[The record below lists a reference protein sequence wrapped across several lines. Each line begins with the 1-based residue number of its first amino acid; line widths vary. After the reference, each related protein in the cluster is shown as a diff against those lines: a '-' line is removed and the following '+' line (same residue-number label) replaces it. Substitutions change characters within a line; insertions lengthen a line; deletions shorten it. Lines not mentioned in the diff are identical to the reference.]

1 MALTPAQKKLMTS
14 LLDLEG
20 AVKFDRDPF
29 AFGIDTPSPSM
40 NFCFD
45 NTWLLPDGY
54 SLLLG
59 GAPKGGKSI
68 LINAIEGRMHTVDED
83 AVSMKFNT
91 ELREEVQVTPQQ
103 KKLWGIDDGRRIVYQ
118 VREPA
123 NIFDRIESEVPKMVQ
138 AGIKLRLCII
148 DSLNDI
154 LGRRTMNAD
163 TVDQQQMGDRAA
175 TLQDG
180 LSRVKA
186 VLRRNNVSLIM
197 TSQVRS
203 EMDTNQQ
210 KYGTGP
216 RIDGTKVKFAVSW
229 AVKHQAEYFMFVE
242 RFKNKGSGE
251 SLSGEEF
258 VDETVKGVDGEGDE
272 RAHKIRVT
280 MVDNS
285 LGRPGRVGLF
295 TLDHDRGI
303 IDTHEEVYL
312 LGKGLGILDTSKK
325 AYYSYAGRSWHG
337 EQAMLD
343 AIKGEPELYSAIL
356 RDCKSKDLARREAL
370 VK

>member
-1 MALTPAQKKLMTS
+1 MALNATQKRLMGD
-14 LLDLEG
+14 LLKVDG
-20 AVKFDRDPF
+20 AVSGERDPF
-29 AFGIDTPSPSM
+29 AYGIDTPSPSM
-40 NFCFD
+40 NFTFD
-45 NTWLLPDGY
+45 NTWLIPDGY
-54 SLLLG
+54 TLLMG

-68 LINAIEGRMHTVDED
+68 LINAIEGRMHGADED
-83 AVSMKFNT
+83 AVSMKYNT
-91 ELREEVQVTPQQ
+91 ELREEVQCTPQQ
-103 KKLWGIDDGRRIVYQ
+103 KKLWGIDDSRRIVYQ

-123 NIFDRIESEVPKMVQ
+123 AIFDRIEEQVPKMIQ

-163 TVDQQQMGDRAA
+163 TVDAQQIGDRAQ

-186 VLRRNNVSLIM
+186 VLRRNNVTLIM

-210 KYGTGP
+210 KYGVGP
-216 RIDGTKVKFAVSW
+216 RVDGTKVKFAVSW

-242 RFKNKGSGE
+242 RFKNKGSDKSLTGE
-251 SLSGEEF
+251 SF
-258 VDETVKGVDGEGDE
+258 VDEAVVGMDGEGDE

-295 TLDHDRGI
+295 TLDHDLGI
-303 IDTHEEVYL
+303 INTEEEVF
-312 LGKGLGILDTSKK
+312 GLGVGFGVIEQPSL
-325 AYYSYAGRSWHG
+325 GRFNFGGRAWHG
-337 EQAMLD
+337 KENLLE

-356 RDCKSKDLARREAL
+356 KDCKAKDMSRRG
-370 VK
+370 

>member
-1 MALTPAQKKLMTS
+1 MALTPAQKKLMTK

-20 AVKFDRDPF
+20 AVRGERDPF
-29 AFGIDTPSPSM
+29 AYGIDTPSPSM
-40 NFCFD
+40 NFTFD
-45 NTWLLPDGY
+45 NTWMLPDGY
-54 SLLLG
+54 TLLMG

-68 LINAIEGRMHTVDED
+68 LINSIEGRLHTSDED
-83 AVSMKFNT
+83 AVTMKYNT
-91 ELREEVQVTPQQ
+91 ELREEVQCTPQQ
-103 KKLWGIDDGRRIVYQ
+103 KKLWGIDNDRRIVYQ

-123 NIFDRIESEVPKMVQ
+123 AIFDRIETEVPKLIQGGV
-138 AGIKLRLCII
+138 KLRLCII

-163 TVDQQQMGDRAA
+163 SVDVQQMGDRAQ

-180 LSRVKA
+180 LSRVKE

-216 RIDGTKVKFAVSW
+216 RVDGTKVKFAVSW
-229 AVKHQAEYFMFVE
+229 AVKHQAEYFLFVE
-242 RFKNKGSGE
+242 RFKNKGSDKSLTGE
-251 SLSGEEF
+251 GF
-258 VDETVKGVDGEGDE
+258 VDETVVGLDGEGDE

-295 TLDHDRGI
+295 TLDHDLGI
-303 IDTHEEVYL
+303 INTHEEVF
-312 LGKGLGILDTSKK
+312 GLGLGFNVIEQPTLGRFNFAD
-325 AYYSYAGRSWHG
+325 RSWHG
-337 EQAMLD
+337 KEKLLE
-343 AIKGEPELYSAIL
+343 AINGEPELYSAIL
-356 RDCKSKDLARREAL
+356 KGCKAKDLARRG
-370 VK
+370 

>member
-1 MALTPAQKKLMTS
+1 MALTPAQKRLMS
-14 LLDLEG
+14 GLLDLEG
-20 AVKFDRDPF
+20 AVKGDRDPF
-29 AFGIDTPSPSM
+29 AYGIDTPSPSM
-40 NFCFD
+40 NFTFD

-54 SLLLG
+54 TLLMG

-68 LINAIEGRMHTVDED
+68 LINAIEGRMHSTDED
-83 AVSMKFNT
+83 AVSLKFNT
-91 ELREEVQVTPQQ
+91 ELREEVQCTPQQ
-103 KKLWGIDDGRRIVYQ
+103 KKLWGIDSDRRIVYQ

-123 NIFDRIESEVPKMVQ
+123 AVFDRIEEQVPKMIQ
-138 AGIKLRLCII
+138 SGIKLRVCII

-163 TVDQQQMGDRAA
+163 TVDTQQMGDRAQ

-216 RIDGTKVKFAVSW
+216 RVDGTKVKFAVSW

-242 RFKNKGSGE
+242 RFKNKGSDKSLNGE
-251 SLSGEEF
+251 GFEDDSVVGM
-258 VDETVKGVDGEGDE
+258 DGEGDE

-295 TLDHDRGI
+295 TLDHDLGI
-303 IDTHEEVYL
+303 INTHEEVYG
-312 LGKGLGILDTSKK
+312 LGKGFGVIDNSKQGR
-325 AYYSYAGRSWHG
+325 YVFGERSWHG
-337 EQAMLD
+337 EANMLE
-343 AIKGEPELYSAIL
+343 AIKGEPELYAAIL
-356 RDCKSKDLARREAL
+356 KACKAKDLSRRG
-370 VK
+370 